1 LCASSHDTR
10 ILLTRYPH
18 AEISL
23 GTNDYTAVIRSE
35 IIIIIIII
43 TLTPIELTAHE
54 GSVCNLICTGETLR
68 GRKPVGP
75 CQSVVARFARYTVY
89 RSEIIFLLEPL
100 PIRMRSP

>member
-1 LCASSHDTR
+1 MCASSHDTR

-35 IIIIIIII
+35 IIIIIIIII

-75 CQSVVARFARYTVY
+75 CQSVVARYTVY